1 MFRKM
6 LLAIA
11 LMSLL
16 LPAAVLAQPT
26 PKRFPPRHAAIWG
39 METAFGVR
47 GAKPHLQ
54 NRSLGASTPTAG
66 QPQQRTG
73 QPRRANSLA
82 RTWR

>member
-16 LPAAVLAQPT
+16 LTAAALAQPA
-26 PKRFPPRHAAIWG
+26 PKRIPPRKAAIWG

-47 GAKPHLQ
+47 GTNPRPQ
-54 NRSLGASTPTAG
+54 NRNLGASTPTAG
-66 QPQQRTG
+66 H
-73 QPRRANSLA
+73 RR
-82 RTWR
+82 